1 MRKARTANALAAA
14 NSTGR
19 TPDMTHQTTF
29 NFGGETPRESFATK
43 RDFHGYAQFRESEA
57 GPWRF
62 YVSGFDSTTSG
73 NAGQCALLRTGGNTE
88 WVPIDETDRITIAG
102 RKYGRELWD
111 H

>member
-1 MRKARTANALAAA
+1 
-14 NSTGR
+14 
-19 TPDMTHQTTF
+19 MTNQTTF

-62 YVSGFDSTTSG
+62 YVSGFDSTTTG
-73 NAGQCALLRTGGNTE
+73 AAGQCAVLLTGGNTE
-88 WVPIDETDRITIAG
+88 WVPIDEDDRITIAG
-102 RKYGRELWD
+102 RKYGRECWD